1 MSGLVSRQY
10 VKEMTIFCCGQ
21 PGYETEGMCTIS
33 MYLITFIVCSLLNL
47 PLKLHVH
54 GPIPRPLVSFP
65 DHPVPCSDLWSHSQT
80 SVYDLTVPL
89 QLDGEHSRQSVDGE
103 FLLGSCHLLT
113 TERDVKSEKG
123 RGGREGEREE
133 REGKERG
140 WKGGREGRERE
151 RERERGGGSEEGRG
165 VREGGRGVR
174 RGGKGG
180 RKGGK

>member
-10 VKEMTIFCCGQ
+10 VKEMTTFCCGQ
-21 PGYETEGMCTIS
+21 PGYEMEGMCTIS
-33 MYLITFIVCSLLNL
+33 MHLITFVVCSLLNL

-65 DHPVPCSDLWSHSQT
+65 DHPVPCPDLWSHSQT

-123 RGGREGEREE
+123 RGGREGR
-133 REGKERG
+133 
-140 WKGGREGRERE
+140 REGRKR
-151 RERERGGGSEEGRG
+151 EEGREEE
-165 VREGGRGVR
+165 R
-174 RGGKGG
+174 G
-180 RKGGK
+180 RKGGERERVEGRDERMVGVCEGGSLDSHGTSIFVLSI